1 MLITSNE
8 LNEMQKRAFEIKE
21 EIQDSI
27 NKKDYRRLIVLTK
40 EYEKMVKRLKKYQ
53 REIDK
58 YDKV

>member
-40 EYEKMVKRLKKYQ
+40 EYEKMVKRIKKYQ

-58 YDKV
+58 YDKG